1 VFGAGVLG
9 AGVAGV
15 AVLASAPELVLLGV
29 VAPPWLLEFV
39 AVKEVSVELVIVLRL
54 APRSVAV
61 E

>member
-1 VFGAGVLG
+1 
-9 AGVAGV
+9 V